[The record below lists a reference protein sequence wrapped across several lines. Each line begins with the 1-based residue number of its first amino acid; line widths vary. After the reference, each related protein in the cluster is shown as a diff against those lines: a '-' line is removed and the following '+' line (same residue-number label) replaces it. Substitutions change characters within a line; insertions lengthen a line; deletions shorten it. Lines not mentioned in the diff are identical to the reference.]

1 MEESTAA
8 AIARMEEQIKNLDRR
23 MGNLEKLTE
32 SVQSLALSVQ
42 QLATQQSS
50 TESDV
55 EALTAE
61 VAEGGNMMKW
71 DWKKFLI
78 AALIRALRTFAQTFV
93 GFIAVGAALDE
104 IQWLRA
110 LSVSGAA
117 AVLSVLTSIAT
128 GLPEVDKEPETQ
140 PPIEE

>member
-8 AIARMEEQIKNLDRR
+8 AIARMEELIKNLDRR

-55 EALTAE
+55 ETLTAE
-61 VAEGGNMMKW
+61 VAEIRDKPAKRW
-71 DWKKFLI
+71 DAI
-78 AALIRALRTFAQTFV
+78 VAALIAGL
-93 GFIAVGAALDE
+93 VGAGIGHFL
-104 IQWLRA
+104 
-110 LSVSGAA
+110 
-117 AVLSVLTSIAT
+117 
-128 GLPEVDKEPETQ
+128 K
-140 PPIEE
+140 

>member
-1 MEESTAA
+1 MEETGA

-61 VAEGGNMMKW
+61 VAEIRDKPAKRW
-71 DWKKFLI
+71 DAII
-78 AALIRALRTFAQTFV
+78 AALIAGL
-93 GFIAVGAALDE
+93 VGAG
-104 IQWLRA
+104 I
-110 LSVSGAA
+110 GH
-117 AVLSVLTSIAT
+117 SI
-128 GLPEVDKEPETQ
+128 K
-140 PPIEE
+140 

>member
-1 MEESTAA
+1 MEETGA

-61 VAEGGNMMKW
+61 VAEIRDKPAKRW
-71 DWKKFLI
+71 DAII
-78 AALIRALRTFAQTFV
+78 AALIAGL
-93 GFIAVGAALDE
+93 VGAG
-104 IQWLRA
+104 I
-110 LSVSGAA
+110 GHF
-117 AVLSVLTSIAT
+117 I
-128 GLPEVDKEPETQ
+128 K
-140 PPIEE
+140 

>member
-61 VAEGGNMMKW
+61 VSEIRDKPAKRW
-71 DWKKFLI
+71 DAI
-78 AALIRALRTFAQTFV
+78 VAALIAGL
-93 GFIAVGAALDE
+93 VGAG
-104 IQWLRA
+104 I
-110 LSVSGAA
+110 GHF
-117 AVLSVLTSIAT
+117 I
-128 GLPEVDKEPETQ
+128 K
-140 PPIEE
+140 

>member
-1 MEESTAA
+1 MEETGA

-55 EALTAE
+55 ETLTAE
-61 VAEGGNMMKW
+61 VAEIRDKPAKRW
-71 DWKKFLI
+71 DAII
-78 AALIRALRTFAQTFV
+78 AALIAGL
-93 GFIAVGAALDE
+93 VGAG
-104 IQWLRA
+104 I
-110 LSVSGAA
+110 GHF
-117 AVLSVLTSIAT
+117 I
-128 GLPEVDKEPETQ
+128 K
-140 PPIEE
+140 

>member
-1 MEESTAA
+1 
-8 AIARMEEQIKNLDRR
+8 

-61 VAEGGNMMKW
+61 VSEIRDKPAKRW
-71 DWKKFLI
+71 DAI
-78 AALIRALRTFAQTFV
+78 VAALIAGL
-93 GFIAVGAALDE
+93 VGAGIGHFL
-104 IQWLRA
+104 
-110 LSVSGAA
+110 
-117 AVLSVLTSIAT
+117 
-128 GLPEVDKEPETQ
+128 K
-140 PPIEE
+140 